1 MTRKVLL
8 TSLSDMGHSLSPRY
22 FSVRGEFGYYYCD
35 ALLDAEA
42 SIKAALACFSIDEI
56 IILGS
61 TGSYDEGDE
70 LSTIPLSHGRSLYS
84 ADKSTLSSYGL
95 LQYRIAQFA
104 DELSLDWKAE
114 DGLPPETRE
123 RLIAFIKEFRESD
136 AELKDRKPNR
146 LFDVLSQ
153 NAQLYDRFWDA
164 FFERFPELRDDAA
177 SCEQWVKGYLYAE
190 LKPSAKLELLPVN
203 EGARIRLIPSDHAVD
218 NEQWVDRMMS
228 MQKSIVEE
236 QRDIDLYVSLS
247 SDDVADTFVLMNMLD
262 ILVSMP
268 DSGVNLKRLFTV
280 RSERSQL
287 TAAISDDS
295 SGFGVTELVHAS
307 RAFLNYGKADM
318 IVNIWERSGIRSESI
333 SSLVYAMRHVDV
345 GLSMCNI
352 PEVEAGI
359 LRLRQLFADK
369 KVWLDFGSHG
379 MLFSVIVE
387 GIRQDY
393 GSLLEGDGAIPFIDL
408 VKWAYRHQFYQQTLT
423 LIESKAPENL
433 VNTGL
438 FYYCDDEKKAP
449 QITKLF
455 AEQRLELKSYEYY
468 KMDNIE
474 HYFIKTYGRGRVRGG
489 DRDSDPQRAY
499 AAMRTKS
506 VDNSDPSLITGITAC
521 SSRETLM
528 NLLFAYYH
536 IGDVRNKINHAE
548 TTKLG
553 DSRLVVSESDES
565 AALIRTKDSVDFFIE
580 SYEKAV
586 AELQGKKPRV
596 VLISSDDVRRAAENM
611 KQNPRRES

>member
-1 MTRKVLL
+1 
-8 TSLSDMGHSLSPRY
+8 
-22 FSVRGEFGYYYCD
+22 
-35 ALLDAEA
+35 
-42 SIKAALACFSIDEI
+42 
-56 IILGS
+56 
-61 TGSYDEGDE
+61 
-70 LSTIPLSHGRSLYS
+70 
-84 ADKSTLSSYGL
+84 
-95 LQYRIAQFA
+95 
-104 DELSLDWKAE
+104 
-114 DGLPPETRE
+114 
-123 RLIAFIKEFRESD
+123 
-136 AELKDRKPNR
+136 
-146 LFDVLSQ
+146 
-153 NAQLYDRFWDA
+153 
-164 FFERFPELRDDAA
+164 
-177 SCEQWVKGYLYAE
+177 
-190 LKPSAKLELLPVN
+190 
-203 EGARIRLIPSDHAVD
+203 
-218 NEQWVDRMMS
+218 
-228 MQKSIVEE
+228 
-236 QRDIDLYVSLS
+236 
-247 SDDVADTFVLMNMLD
+247 
-262 ILVSMP
+262 
-268 DSGVNLKRLFTV
+268 
-280 RSERSQL
+280 
-287 TAAISDDS
+287 
-295 SGFGVTELVHAS
+295 
-307 RAFLNYGKADM
+307 
-318 IVNIWERSGIRSESI
+318 
-333 SSLVYAMRHVDV
+333 
-345 GLSMCNI
+345 
-352 PEVEAGI
+352 
-359 LRLRQLFADK
+359 
-369 KVWLDFGSHG
+369 
-379 MLFSVIVE
+379 VIVE

-468 KMDNIE
+468 KMENIE

-489 DRDSDPQRAY
+489 DRDSDPQREY

-506 VDNSDPSLITGITAC
+506 VDNRDPSLITGITAC

-565 AALIRTKDSVDFFIE
+565 AALVRTKDSVDFFIE

-611 KQNPRRES
+611 RQNPRRES